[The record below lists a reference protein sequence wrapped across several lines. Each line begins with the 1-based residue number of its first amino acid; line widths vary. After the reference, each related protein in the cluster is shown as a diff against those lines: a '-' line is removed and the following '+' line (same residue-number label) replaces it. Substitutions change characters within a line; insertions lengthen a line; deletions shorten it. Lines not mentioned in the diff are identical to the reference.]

1 MRACEINELGS
12 RGDALELRDRVNEL
26 ESLRYLDLVYL
37 EGLGTTKGIY
47 ERHITSWLLDIL

>member
-1 MRACEINELGS
+1 MRACEVDELGC

-37 EGLGTTKGIY
+37 EGLGTTQGVN
-47 ERHITSWLLDIL
+47 ECHITSWLLPIL

>member
-1 MRACEINELGS
+1 MRACEVDELGC

-37 EGLGTTKGIY
+37 EGLGTTKGVN
-47 ERHITSWLLDIL
+47 ERHIASWPLTVL